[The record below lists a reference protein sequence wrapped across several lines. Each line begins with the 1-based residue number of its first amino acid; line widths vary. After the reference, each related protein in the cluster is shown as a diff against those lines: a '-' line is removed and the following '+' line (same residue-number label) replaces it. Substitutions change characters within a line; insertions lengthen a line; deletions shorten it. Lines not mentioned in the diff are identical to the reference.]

1 MPGWGLVPT
10 YVEVWK
16 CHGGISTLFCR
27 KIPHYFHTFHTTV
40 FRAKT
45 IFSLCINDLRNHTKS
60 WHADCDII
68 SEPAKEWRHNEAAQQ
83 NN

>member
-1 MPGWGLVPT
+1 MRNPKRPIEIKLRTNVKFYG
-10 YVEVWK
+10 
-16 CHGGISTLFCR
+16 